1 MVEILGFLG
10 SFFLGIHSIPQAWK
24 SFKDG
29 HSDGLSHGLVWLWVL
44 GEIFMILYVLSKY
57 GLTDP
62 WLLGIYILNLI
73 SGSVLFKFK
82 YFPRKS
88 KGVFGG

>member
-10 SFFLGIHSIPQAWK
+10 SFFLGVHSIPQAWK

-44 GEIFMILYVLSKY
+44 GEIFMTLYVLS
-57 GLTDP
+57 
-62 WLLGIYILNLI
+62 
-73 SGSVLFKFK
+73 
-82 YFPRKS
+82 
-88 KGVFGG
+88 